1 MFFNSLMIGISYA
14 VLFSLLLS
22 LNFFTKFSIKVKL
35 FFTLLSLL
43 FFITSYSSVREMQG
57 RPYKDNNLI
66 NDDRPYKILW
76 HGVNE
81 PDKLKGIEG
90 KIYILLQSI
99 DRNGIIK
106 DEPRLVQVSFDPLL
120 YEKMEQIEKITKN
133 GTPIAVRFTNL
144 NIENFDNNLPSE
156 LSGDI
161 DRYNS
166 LSGDIDIKFE
176 EIKGISLPKK

>member
-1 MFFNSLMIGISYA
+1 MSL
-14 VLFSLLLS
+14 V
-22 LNFFTKFSIKVKL
+22 
-35 FFTLLSLL
+35 
-43 FFITSYSSVREMQG
+43 
-57 RPYKDNNLI
+57 
-66 NDDRPYKILW
+66 
-76 HGVNE
+76 
-81 PDKLKGIEG
+81 
-90 KIYILLQSI
+90 
-99 DRNGIIK
+99 
-106 DEPRLVQVSFDPLL
+106 LVQVTFDPLL

-176 EIKGISLPKK
+176 EIKGTSLPKK

>member
-1 MFFNSLMIGISYA
+1 MKFGQANSQFLDGIAKLVVKPQCGFWRGQISI
-14 VLFSLLLS
+14 SGR
-22 LNFFTKFSIKVKL
+22 NTK
-35 FFTLLSLL
+35 
-43 FFITSYSSVREMQG
+43 
-57 RPYKDNNLI
+57 I

-176 EIKGISLPKK
+176 EIKGTSLPKK